1 VSDPLNQGPYRLVRR
16 LAVGGMG
23 EVLLAETEGDA
34 RVGLGEGLVVI
45 KRTLPKHPNQD
56 HQNSMLREEGRISLR
71 LRHANLVETF
81 ALDQMDDTPLLV
93 MEYLAGRSMA
103 QVLGAA
109 KRTQQLVPVDVAV
122 KIIHESACG
131 LHFAHTLKEGDR
143 LAGLVHRDVSP
154 ANIFVTFDGRVKVID
169 FGVAK
174 ADDSEIKTSTGVLKG
189 KIGYMSPE
197 HTLGEKLDP
206 RSDLWSLGVL
216 LWECL
221 IAERLFASQNPAL
234 TLHKINNA
242 EIVRPAVRRPDI
254 PKSVDDLVMRLLTR
268 DKGDRV
274 GSGAELA
281 RLIENIRDVDWRN
294 ADLGAF
300 LMGRFPDEAA
310 RGQAEARR
318 AARVSGAPPVPQGL
332 VSGHASDEGGI
343 DEEVATIVANSRDL
357 IELARKVTAESS
369 LDDDDEA
376 RTVQMSAAEV
386 AELTGKLAA
395 AAAAAPPPVQGAYDA
410 TGKTEPLFG
419 GVAGAAIADVST
431 APHDSPEVTDLDSI
445 DPDARTVLRTPAELE
460 ELFAEA
466 DNPSS
471 SSVMTTP
478 PAIRAP
484 SDAELAPTKP
494 AKSGPVPASPKQ
506 EPSGGQRASSSG
518 VHRRPSESGS
528 LASTGGR
535 KDARRSPQR
544 RGPSAAAVA
553 LGTFGLLATAM
564 GLIFGLLQPPRD
576 PLVVAWTTPSG
587 AEIVAARIDAPNDP
601 DVKVRKVDLERP
613 WMVMSKAGGAVF
625 LDKDAFDAKLH
636 SSGVWARADLPY
648 TARSRF
654 SAALPP
660 LFIVLGLLAL
670 AWALPSF
677 MARGGIVWGL
687 RIALIVGAVSL
698 GGAGLYRGLLGW
710 PGLSRFGS
718 PPGKIEAHEMPT
730 ASPSVD
736 GASKTR

>member
-1 VSDPLNQGPYRLVRR
+1 MHVSDPLNQGPYRLVRR

-23 EVLLAETEGDA
+23 EVLLAETEGDV

-56 HQNSMLREEGRISLR
+56 HQNSMLREEARLSLR
-71 LRHANLVETF
+71 LRHGNLVETF
-81 ALDQMDDTPLLV
+81 ALDQVDDTPLLV

-109 KRTQQLVPVDVAV
+109 KRTKQLVPIDVAV
-122 KIIHESACG
+122 KIIHDAACG

-216 LWECL
+216 LWEAL

-242 EIVRPAVRRPDI
+242 EIVRPSVRRPDI

-268 DKGDRV
+268 DKAERV
-274 GSGAELA
+274 GSGAELV
-281 RLIENIRDVDWRN
+281 RLIEGIKDVDWRV
-294 ADLGAF
+294 ADLSGF
-300 LMGRFPDEAA
+300 LMTRFPDEAA
-310 RGQAEARR
+310 RGQAEAAR
-318 AARVSGAPPVPQGL
+318 AATVFDAPPVPTGL
-332 VSGHASDEGGI
+332 VTGHASAEGGI

-357 IELARKVTAESS
+357 IELARRVTAEDA
-369 LDDDDEA
+369 LDDDEA

-386 AELTGKLAA
+386 AELTGKLAS
-395 AAAAAPPPVQGAYDA
+395 APPVRGGYDA
-410 TGKTEPLFG
+410 GGKTEPLFG
-419 GVAGAAIADVST
+419 GAGGASIADMST
-431 APHDSPEVTDLDSI
+431 APHAQRDPSELATDPE
-445 DPDARTVLRTPAELE
+445 AKTVLRTPE
-460 ELFAEA
+460 EIDALLKEDDPAS
-466 DNPSS
+466 N
-471 SSVMTTP
+471 SVMTRP
-478 PAIRAP
+478 PSIDGPRD
-484 SDAELAPTKP
+484 SELAPTRP
-494 AKSGPVPASPKQ
+494 AKSGPVAVAGQASGG
-506 EPSGGQRASSSG
+506 PSGSGVQQRSADGRRAPARRAS
-518 VHRRPSESGS
+518 
-528 LASTGGR
+528 
-535 KDARRSPQR
+535 
-544 RGPSAAAVA
+544 RGPSATAVA
-553 LGTFGLLATAM
+553 FGTFGVLATAM
-564 GLIFGLLQPPRD
+564 GLIFGLVQAPRD

-587 AEIVAARIDAPNDP
+587 AEVVAARIDAPQDP
-601 DVKVRKVDLERP
+601 AINVRKVDLAKP
-613 WMVMSKAGGAVF
+613 WMVMTRGGGAVF
-625 LDKDAFDAKLH
+625 LDKTSFDAKLK

-677 MARGGIVWGL
+677 LTRGSAAWGL
-687 RIALIVGAVSL
+687 RAALIAGAVAL
-698 GGAGLYRGLLGW
+698 GGAGLYSGLLGW
-710 PGLSRFGS
+710 PGMSRFS
-718 PPGKIEAHEMPT
+718 APPGQIEAHEIP
-730 ASPSVD
+730 AAGAAVD
-736 GASKTR
+736 GASKTQ